1 MNYLVHYNHNHDR
14 LGRFASSA
22 GSVGRNVGSSILSS
36 RKKKAPPTPDI
47 KTEKKSAK
55 SNNTKLSNKERERL
69 VNHGSAKEIAKHKD
83 KLSNREL
90 EAAVNRLQKEK
101 VQRIDLEKKL
111 SDLNT
116 PDRAKNK
123 KTAMEK
129 VESLTKT
136 IKTVNDF
143 STEAMKAYNHA
154 ATIHNSISADKWPKL
169 DGKYKPPTSSK
180 ANYLIKDAPIE
191 EVIRRRK
198 ELSPDERKKAAERIN
213 ANIDLDDAYRKY
225 KDSRMNNIEVNI
237 TDDIDNDSESTRKTW
252 DKKRKHKY
260 YTYDSSGKK
269 YRSYE

>member
-1 MNYLVHYNHNHDR
+1 MSYLVHYNHNHDR

-154 ATIHNSISADKWPKL
+154 ATIHNSISEDKWPKL
-169 DGKYKPPTSSK
+169 DGKYKPPTSAK

-198 ELSPDERKKAAERIN
+198 ELSPAERKKAAERVQADVELGN
-213 ANIDLDDAYRKY
+213 AYRNHY
-225 KDSRMNNIEVNI
+225 ESRMK
-237 TDDIDNDSESTRKTW
+237 DINVEINDEDSESTRKTW